1 MSDSQNYVKT
11 AIKNLNKLDRLIKSQ
26 KLDEALEIASA
37 AYDILKDSTEKIKF
51 AEACSY
57 IAEIWFKKADFQKAY
72 QFYNEAAGA
81 CVDLLISDLS
91 INYLKNAI
99 SCLQY
104 EDNVATIIK
113 KVDESVSIARPVA
126 YKHEIGSLLSIGG
139 NILFNKRAWNDALTY
154 FIQSFELG
162 GSTLQRASESLYNVI
177 SICFFKI
184 CKWVDSIL
192 NGKVVLGLVDIY
204 RNPKKVIDQTVLIA
218 RAYMRLFDYDNAFY
232 YSSKAAEY
240 FERLLNIEFIDACIV
255 NLEVNYFFRKTAYA
269 IKLSDKY
276 IEIVERQKMD
286 KELAV
291 ILYWAGKI
299 ESEVNRDTAINYFNE
314 SLEICDEQN
323 LTKTKLECLMEIA
336 RINLSYGRITETCE
350 TIERCKKIAEVSK
363 DAEIQAIV
371 YERSGLLNYLMKNYE
386 DGLDDFLKSA
396 EYYKQEA
403 DIYEEHN
410 AYYNCACIY
419 AILGNDNEM
428 YSLLRKIVNMD
439 IRFSEMARAD
449 PDFASKY
456 NDPEFIQIV
465 GKN

>member
-1 MSDSQNYVKT
+1 
-11 AIKNLNKLDRLIKSQ
+11 
-26 KLDEALEIASA
+26 
-37 AYDILKDSTEKIKF
+37 
-51 AEACSY
+51 
-57 IAEIWFKKADFQKAY
+57 
-72 QFYNEAAGA
+72 
-81 CVDLLISDLS
+81 
-91 INYLKNAI
+91 
-99 SCLQY
+99 
-104 EDNVATIIK
+104 
-113 KVDESVSIARPVA
+113 
-126 YKHEIGSLLSIGG
+126 
-139 NILFNKRAWNDALTY
+139 
-154 FIQSFELG
+154 
-162 GSTLQRASESLYNVI
+162 
-177 SICFFKI
+177 
-184 CKWVDSIL
+184 
-192 NGKVVLGLVDIY
+192 
-204 RNPKKVIDQTVLIA
+204 
-218 RAYMRLFDYDNAFY
+218 MRLFDYDNAFY

-336 RINLSYGRITETCE
+336 RINLSYGRITETNG